1 MSITEVIV
9 EKLQQLPLEQQR
21 QVLDFVESLVQKR
34 QARAS
39 HQTILDKIDEI
50 VKQVPEEA
58 WDRVPTDGAEQHDH
72 YLYGAPKK

>member
-9 EKLQQLPLEQQR
+9 EKLQQLPLEQQ
-21 QVLDFVESLVQKR
+21 QEVLDFVESLVQKR
-34 QARAS
+34 PARAS
-39 HQTILDKIDEI
+39 HQTIWDRIDEI

>member
-1 MSITEVIV
+1 MSIADAIV

-34 QARAS
+34 HARTS
-39 HQTILDKIDEI
+39 HQTIWEKIDEI
-50 VKQVPEEA
+50 VQHVPEEV
-58 WDRVPTDGAEQHDH
+58 WDQVPTDGAEQHDH